1 VNPKIK
7 RYGNKNRC
15 DNALQQTA
23 SPPRSIASGAHDRS
37 PTERQLK
44 LHNLTT
50 RFSYSLL
57 QGIWI
62 AFVFVVPL
70 SIAGQDADGKQREL
84 IGESLGKPVYRD
96 EIRTTEGAALAS
108 ELHRLFT
115 AAAIEEY
122 AQQHKDEITPTP
134 VEIAAGTQYFIKK
147 HRERLKEQDPA
158 LQGQLKAIDEKYA
171 AVDLQ
176 EAEKSNY
183 FNEKR
188 AIQWMMT
195 PPGESFAKFALNN
208 LKFQRHLYLK
218 YGGGRILF
226 QQAGLESF
234 DASRK
239 WLESLEEAGKFKVT
253 DAKLRSVLYHYYTTQ
268 DHGPFLSKNEEYIRE
283 ITEPEWLEKP
293 TPKN

>member
-1 VNPKIK
+1 MTPKIK
-7 RYGNKNRC
+7 RYGNKKRHN
-15 DNALQQTA
+15 NALHRMA
-23 SPPRSIASGAHDRS
+23 IPPRSIAYGEHDRS
-37 PTERQLK
+37 LTERQLM
-44 LHNLTT
+44 LHNLRI
-50 RFSYSLL
+50 RFFYSLL
-57 QGIWI
+57 QGVWI
-62 AFVFVVPL
+62 ALVIVVPL
-70 SIAGQDADGKQREL
+70 SIAGQDADGKQREQ

-96 EIRTTEGAALAS
+96 EIRTTEGVALPS

-122 AQQHKDEITPTP
+122 SQQHKNEITPTP
-134 VEIAAGTQYFIKK
+134 AEIAAGTQYFIKK
-147 HRERLKEQDPA
+147 HCDRMKEQEPA
-158 LQGQLKAIDEKYA
+158 LQALDEKYA
-171 AVDLQ
+171 ALDLQ

-253 DAKLRSVLYHYYTTQ
+253 DPKLRSELYHYYTTQ